1 MPQIDIDSMID
12 WVAFYSERLPIR
24 PKPAGEH
31 KMNSCC
37 PFHHEKN
44 PSFWFNTQNG
54 MWKCEAGCGSGN
66 ATTFLARIENIE
78 NAEAWAKLCALAG
91 VDTHQQDITPCAKL
105 PMTIEAYAAAKHL
118 PLAFLTQLH
127 IETRR
132 DEYGLEYVAIPYYDS
147 DGTCCATK
155 RRYNPQNKQRFGWD
169 KGGKPILYGVW
180 QDIFKKS
187 KTVVLVEGESDAQT
201 LWWHGISA
209 LGVPGASN
217 FQSDWTFRYIG
228 ERTVY
233 IHVEPDKGGETFR
246 KKTLNKLYDGGF
258 KGNAY
263 TFGCSVIDGCKDPSD
278 MFVRLGD
285 GFRERFEELLRG
297 ATKVDLAAECLRIS
311 PAVETKPLEKKLK
324 KLVTYKASDL
334 YDMRLE
340 PPPIIVRGMI
350 PSGLTVL
357 AGAPKRGK
365 SWLALELGICVA
377 RGDDF
382 LGMKTTQG
390 DVLYMDLESSQYR
403 VKNRLQKL
411 VPGRP
416 PDALQI
422 SHEAERLDGD
432 LLAQLEGWCADVA
445 HPVLII
451 IDTLGR
457 VKGGSK
463 RGENAYEADTRIFG
477 QLQKFAQNRK
487 LAVVCV
493 HHLRKSKDSDDWYER
508 ISGSNGLTGVADAV
522 LSLGGK
528 RGEED
533 STLSIS
539 SRDFDDAEL
548 ILAFNEG
555 VWTLRSANSE
565 EYKREQDYRNSKV
578 VQGVLRLA
586 EEHGYWEGTPRQLLD
601 ELTMNGLLDME
612 YAINSTRMS
621 MELQPFQR
629 MLCERDQVLL
639 NWKRTGK
646 KGRVYTIRKVSQEGF

>member
-1 MPQIDIDSMID
+1 MPQTNIDSMID
-12 WVAFYSERLPIR
+12 WVAFYSERLPSR

-233 IHVEPDKGGETFR
+233 IHVEPDKGGEVFR
-246 KKTLNKLYDGGF
+246 KKTLEKLYEGGY
-258 KGNAY
+258 KGKAY
-263 TFGCSVIDGCKDPSD
+263 TFSCSGMEDCKDPSD
-278 MFVRLGD
+278 MHVRLGD
-285 GFRERFEELLRG
+285 GFRARFDALIRG
-297 ATKVDLAAECLRIS
+297 AQKVDLVAEGMRVLPAAQ
-311 PAVETKPLEKKLK
+311 TKPPERQLK
-324 KLVTYKASDL
+324 KLQTYKASEL
-334 YDMRLE
+334 YGKQLE
-340 PPPIIVRGMI
+340 RPPVIVRGMI

-365 SWLALELGICVA
+365 SWLALELGINVA
-377 RGDDF
+377 NGDNF

-390 DVLYMDLESSQYR
+390 DVLYMDLESRQYR
-403 VKNRLQKL
+403 VQERLQKL

-416 PDALQI
+416 PEALQI
-422 SHEAERLDGD
+422 CHDAERLDGD
-432 LLAQLEGWCADVA
+432 LLAQLEDWCSGVQ

-457 VKGGSK
+457 VKGSSK

-522 LSLGGK
+522 LGLGGK

-533 STLSIS
+533 STLAIS
-539 SRDFDDAEL
+539 SRDFGDAEL
-548 ILAFNEG
+548 ILSFDEG

-565 EYKREQDYRNSKV
+565 EYKREQDYRNSKI

-612 YAINSTRMS
+612 CAINSTRMS

-646 KGRVYTIRKVSQEGF
+646 KGRIYTIRKVSQEGF